1 LLGPRKEALEG
12 LVPGSVGAPV
22 RLDNLGRDSLRRLK
36 DLPELDKYGLAR
48 DVGESLFSRLP
59 PVLIP
64 TANGEERLP
73 KLEEAPAEAPL
84 SCGSC
89 EFRLKL
95 PIAAEGD
102 KESYPGST

>member
-1 LLGPRKEALEG
+1 
-12 LVPGSVGAPV
+12 
-22 RLDNLGRDSLRRLK
+22 LRRLK
-36 DLPELDKYGLAR
+36 DLPELDKYGLVR

-102 KESYPGST
+102 KESYPEST